1 MESKKRKSV
10 HTSKGLHHT
19 LHAYRNLNQS
29 SYDEVKN
36 GLNPL
41 SDIPLP
47 HQSNSNHIEFIE
59 SEDIPMLIEVQ

>member
-1 MESKKRKSV
+1 MESKKRKSS
-10 HTSKGLHHT
+10 HTSKGLPHA
-19 LHAYRNLNQS
+19 LHAYQILNQS
-29 SYDEVKN
+29 SYYEVN
-36 GLNPL
+36 NDLNPV